1 MPVIRMTPAPATAMT
16 ITSDPERP
24 AATAGGAAEGTMRI
38 DPTLMFAVK
47 TRTDPDASVPV
58 ALNVNV
64 PDADVGIVTFAES
77 APVTSVSAVANSIG
91 ADVTTH
97 RPRAAASTMPRC
109 ARVRERKPREPS
121 NCHTGIRLKKL
132 MMAPKCA
139 MTAQIG
145 AWVA

>member
-1 MPVIRMTPAPATAMT
+1 MT

-91 ADVTTH
+91 ADVTDSIVTWTGVEEAKPPAATVITVPAGGLAFETVNTPEGPYWA
-97 RPRAAASTMPRC
+97 RTACDPSTRRRNAAAIAT
-109 ARVRERKPREPS
+109 
-121 NCHTGIRLKKL
+121 
-132 MMAPKCA
+132 
-139 MTAQIG
+139 
-145 AWVA
+145 